1 MPLKDFEGDAE
12 LKQSVIS
19 FLEEILSSPNLLPTE
34 YRSAAAILSVLLSSS
49 SYSEDRQS
57 IRQTS
62 VNLAVLLAPPEVTVP
77 SDALFIVGLRVWLI
91 EVIGSRAILRI
102 FEVQGTN
109 LNLG

>member
-1 MPLKDFEGDAE
+1 VPLKDFEGDAE

-49 SYSEDRQS
+49 SSSYSEDRQS

-77 SDALFIVGLRVWLI
+77 SDALFSTV
-91 EVIGSRAILRI
+91 
-102 FEVQGTN
+102 
-109 LNLG
+109 

>member
-49 SYSEDRQS
+49 SSSYSEDRQS

-77 SDALFIVGLRVWLI
+77 SDALSSTVI
-91 EVIGSRAILRI
+91 EVIGSRAVLRI

>member
-34 YRSAAAILSVLLSSS
+34 YRSAAVILSVLLSSSSSS

-77 SDALFIVGLRVWLI
+77 SDALFSTVI
-91 EVIGSRAILRI
+91 EVIGSRAVLRI

>member
-34 YRSAAAILSVLLSSS
+34 YRSAAVILSVLLSSSSS

-77 SDALFIVGLRVWLI
+77 SDALFSTVI
-91 EVIGSRAILRI
+91 EVIGSRAVLRI

>member
-49 SYSEDRQS
+49 SSSYSEDRQS

-77 SDALFIVGLRVWLI
+77 SDALFSTVI
-91 EVIGSRAILRI
+91 EVIGSRAVLRI

>member
-49 SYSEDRQS
+49 SSSYSEDRQS

-77 SDALFIVGLRVWLI
+77 SDALFSTVI
-91 EVIGSRAILRI
+91 EVIGSRAVLRI
-102 FEVQGTN
+102 FEIQGTN